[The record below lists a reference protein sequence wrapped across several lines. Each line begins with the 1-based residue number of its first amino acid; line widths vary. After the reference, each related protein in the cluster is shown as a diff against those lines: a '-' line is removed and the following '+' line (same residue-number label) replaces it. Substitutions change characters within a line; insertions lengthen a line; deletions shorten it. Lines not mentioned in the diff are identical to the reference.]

1 MAGGRKGSHKGK
13 SHQKKT
19 SSESNEETTC
29 AAQDATLF
37 LDAPSNPAKRS
48 RIEEAD
54 EFNHEE
60 TLKIFESLMQKC
72 ESRQSDMFAKISLA
86 NQFVVNFLPLLVDFI
101 KSQKG
106 VIQMKKQIEKQ
117 ETEIKT
123 LKEELLKDQ
132 IPKSLM
138 QKVKS
143 TNEQLKAQEKE
154 IKTVKKELFK
164 CKKSTREQIELQET
178 ETEALKEELAEEF
191 LNCQLSKSTEKQ
203 LELQDA
209 EIKTLKHELLNC
221 QITNST
227 KSVIVKN
234 LEPELESD
242 RESPNQLRA
251 TFNKVLN
258 DMGIQKETTVCDI
271 FRIKSKSPPPTTP
284 QIAVHEPVKIT
295 FLNKIQKS
303 NFLKNLKNLKTYK
316 NLKVSIDC
324 PSLLL
329 PEYKTASK
337 KAYDI
342 RTNKPGTQTILTIKN
357 QKIVILTRNEVETTY
372 KELKEETIQEQVEPT
387 NS

>member
-13 SHQKKT
+13 SHQKKKEN
-19 SSESNEETTC
+19 SCESIEETTC
-29 AAQDATLF
+29 AASEASLF
-37 LDAPSNPAKRS
+37 LATPSNPAKRC
-48 RIEEAD
+48 RTEETD
-54 EFNHEE
+54 EFNPEE

-72 ESRQSDMFAKISLA
+72 ENTRSPFDMCAKISLA
-86 NQFVVNFLPLLVDFI
+86 YQFVVNYLPLVVDFI

-106 VIQMKKQIEKQ
+106 VIEMKRKIEKQ

-123 LKEELLKDQ
+123 LKEELLKGQ
-132 IPKSLM
+132 IPKSQL
-138 QKVKS
+138 QRVKS
-143 TNEQLKAQEKE
+143 TNEQLKVQEKE
-154 IKTVKKELFK
+154 IKALKKEVFK

-178 ETEALKEELAEEF
+178 ETEALKEELAEEL
-191 LNCQLSKSTEKQ
+191 LNCQLSKSTKNQ
-203 LELQDA
+203 LELQET
-209 EIKTLKHELLNC
+209 EIMTLKRELLNC

-234 LEPELESD
+234 LEPESD
-242 RESPNQLRA
+242 RESPKQLCT

-271 FRIKSKSPPPTTP
+271 FRIKSKSPPPTAP

-295 FLNKIQKS
+295 FLNKLQKS

-337 KAYDI
+337 KAHDI

-357 QKIVILTRNEVETTY
+357 QKNCHPY
-372 KELKEETIQEQVEPT
+372 
-387 NS
+387 

>member
-29 AAQDATLF
+29 AAQDTSLF

-48 RIEEAD
+48 RIEEKD
-54 EFNHEE
+54 DFNPEE
-60 TLKIFESLMQKC
+60 TLKVFESLMQKY
-72 ESRQSDMFAKISLA
+72 ENRQSDMCAKIFLA
-86 NQFVVNFLPLLVDFI
+86 YQFVVNYLPLVVDFI

-106 VIQMKKQIEKQ
+106 VIEMKRKIEKQ

-123 LKEELLKDQ
+123 LKEELLKGQ
-132 IPKSLM
+132 IPKS
-138 QKVKS
+138 QFQRVKS
-143 TNEQLKAQEKE
+143 TNEQLKVQEKE
-154 IKTVKKELFK
+154 IKALKKEVFK

-178 ETEALKEELAEEF
+178 ETEALKEELAEEL
-191 LNCQLSKSTEKQ
+191 LNCQASKSTQKQ
-203 LELQDA
+203 LELQET
-209 EIKTLKHELLNC
+209 EIMTLKRELLNC

-234 LEPELESD
+234 LEPESD
-242 RESPNQLRA
+242 RESPKQLCT

-271 FRIKSKSPPPTTP
+271 FRIKSKSPPPTAP

-295 FLNKIQKS
+295 FLNKVQKS

-372 KELKEETIQEQVEPT
+372 KELKEETIQEQVEPI
-387 NS
+387 SS

>member
-13 SHQKKT
+13 SHQKKKEN
-19 SSESNEETTC
+19 SCESIEETTC
-29 AAQDATLF
+29 AASEASLF
-37 LDAPSNPAKRS
+37 LATPSNPAKRC
-48 RIEEAD
+48 RTEETD
-54 EFNHEE
+54 EFNPEE
-60 TLKIFESLMQKC
+60 TLKIFESMMQEC
-72 ESRQSDMFAKISLA
+72 EKKHVDMFPKIGLTYR
-86 NQFVVNFLPLLVDFI
+86 FVVNFLPLLVDFL
-101 KSQKG
+101 KSQRG
-106 VIQMKKQIEKQ
+106 VIEMKRQIEKQ
-117 ETEIKT
+117 GTEIKT
-123 LKEELLKDQ
+123 LKEELLKSQ
-132 IPKSLM
+132 IPKSQL
-138 QKVKS
+138 QRVKS
-143 TNEQLKAQEKE
+143 TNEQLKVQEKE
-154 IKTVKKELFK
+154 IKALKKEVFK

-178 ETEALKEELAEEF
+178 ETEALKEELAEEL
-191 LNCQLSKSTEKQ
+191 LNCQVSKSTQKQ
-203 LELQDA
+203 LELQET
-209 EIKTLKHELLNC
+209 EIMTLKRELLNC

-234 LEPELESD
+234 LEPESD
-242 RESPNQLRA
+242 RESPKQLCT

-271 FRIKSKSPPPTTP
+271 FRIKSKSPPPTAP

-295 FLNKIQKS
+295 FLNKLQKS

-357 QKIVILTRNEVETTY
+357 QKVVILTRNEVETTY
-372 KELKEETIQEQVEPT
+372 KELKEETIQEQVEPI
-387 NS
+387 SS